1 MCDTEHMSIQNYNN
15 KLNLYTYIGLVLT
28 QELFCMS
35 YMTMYLVAGFILK
48 DIKCHIYVTLSIK
61 DPELIRITQIF
72 VEKIL
77 ELSSNY
83 RLYMREIIFGGS
95 RIFDKFD

>member
-1 MCDTEHMSIQNYNN
+1 MCDTGHLSIQNYNS
-15 KLNLYTYIGLVLT
+15 KLNFHTYIGLVLT

-35 YMTMYLVAGFILK
+35 YMMIYLVAWFILE

-72 VEKIL
+72 LLKK
-77 ELSSNY
+77 Y
-83 RLYMREIIFGGS
+83 
-95 RIFDKFD
+95 